1 MEMTSLRKAAIVLA
15 SLDPSAAT
23 SVCKQMS
30 PVEAE
35 MLISEVA
42 GLGPVDSGEQEG
54 ALADFR
60 SHLDERAAVDGAQ
73 RAEQLMASVLGR
85 QRNEEPNAEREAAL
99 QRLKSLNSLEPVTI
113 HAMLAAESPQMAAV
127 VLGQLSGA
135 KAAQVVRAWPEDERA
150 DLTLRVARLG
160 PLAPGVIEALG
171 EVMSGR
177 SFRDGDHGKGDMG
190 VRFVVTLLE
199 EMDRAASKGLLEE
212 LRTRDGE
219 LADEAEGL
227 LFTFDNIAGLSDE
240 ALQVLLRAVDNAVV
254 ARALKGADENVSSRL
269 MENLSSRGREMLEQE
284 MELMGPV
291 LVSDMEAAQRDM
303 VRAALDLEEAGEI
316 TLSTEEEAYV

>member
-15 SLDPSAAT
+15 SLAPSAAT
-23 SVCKQMS
+23 AVCKQMS
-30 PVEAE
+30 SVEAE
-35 MLISEVA
+35 MLISEVSS
-42 GLGPVDSGEQEG
+42 LGQVPSDEQDT
-54 ALADFR
+54 ALAEFR
-60 SHLDERAAVDGAQ
+60 FQLDERAAVDGAQ

-85 QRNEEPNAEREAAL
+85 RHNEEPNADREAAL
-99 QRLKSLNSLEPVTI
+99 RRLQNLNALDPVTI
-113 HAMLAAESPQMAAV
+113 RAMLAAESPQMAAV

-160 PLAPGVIEALG
+160 PLAPGVVEAIG
-171 EVMSGR
+171 EVMGGR
-177 SFRDGDHGKGDMG
+177 SFRDGDQGKDDMG
-190 VRFVVTLLE
+190 VSFVVTLLE
-199 EMDRAASKGLLEE
+199 EMDRTASKGLLEE

-219 LADEAEGL
+219 LADEAEDL

-240 ALQVLLRAVDNAVV
+240 SLQVLLRTVDNVV
-254 ARALKGADENVSSRL
+254 IARALKGTDESVSSRL

-291 LVSDMEAAQRDM
+291 LVTDMETAQRDM

-316 TLSTEEEAYV
+316 TLSTEEQAYV

>member
-23 SVCKQMS
+23 AVCKQMS
-30 PVEAE
+30 SVEAE
-35 MLISEVA
+35 MLISEVSS
-42 GLGPVDSGEQEG
+42 LGQVPSDEQDT
-54 ALADFR
+54 ALAEFR
-60 SHLDERAAVDGAQ
+60 SQLDERAAVDGAQ

-85 QRNEEPNAEREAAL
+85 RHNQEPDADRKAAL
-99 QRLKSLNSLEPVTI
+99 RRLQNLNALEPVTI
-113 HAMLAAESPQMAAV
+113 RAMLAAESPQMAAV

-160 PLAPGVIEALG
+160 PLAPGVVEAIG
-171 EVMSGR
+171 EVMGGR
-177 SFRDGDHGKGDMG
+177 SFRDGEQGKGDMG
-190 VRFVVTLLE
+190 VSFVVTLLE
-199 EMDRAASKGLLEE
+199 EMDRTASKGLLEE
-212 LRTRDGE
+212 LRARDGE
-219 LADEAEGL
+219 LADEAEDL

-240 ALQVLLRAVDNAVV
+240 SLQVLLRTVDNAVV
-254 ARALKGADENVSSRL
+254 ARALKGADESVSSRL

-291 LVSDMEAAQRDM
+291 LVTDMETAQRGM

-316 TLSTEEEAYV
+316 TLSTEEQAYV